1 MRRPLSLLA
10 ALALTAGCGSTIR
23 QQTELQVSGQ
33 PTSPI
38 TTGGGSSLGTTGLTS
53 STTGSA
59 GAAAPGT
66 TGAVLPG
73 TTGGAAPETSSTGG
87 STGAIAP
94 PGSTSATAVPSTGK
108 GWDKSFVY
116 IGVNTQKD
124 VAAVAQSINAKGLDA
139 GDQEG
144 QANAVVAEMNRRGG
158 LFGRKVKVIFK
169 DNSTVATKNDP
180 NTAGAAACTYFTQDH
195 PVIALLNPVTLMD
208 VPSFR
213 ACFAKAK
220 VPVFSASVAAVDKQ
234 VGASLAP
241 YFYQSVA
248 PTWDA
253 LAPTLVSRLKAQGW
267 FGGWNPRTGSPAAT
281 KAKVGVL
288 APSDDIGKRVAA
300 VLLRS
305 LRAAGATDATSY
317 FYSDATNQG
326 PAVVNFAGNGVT
338 HVIAVNSDLVPFQ
351 TSASSQGYK
360 PRYGISSLNAPVTF
374 LEANSP
380 PGQNIGAMGVGW
392 SPSFDVND
400 SNDHVTTPAEAE
412 CKAIMAKG
420 GQSFSGKRLAEA
432 VAFAFCDGI
441 RLIVQ
446 GAAAGNGLTGTAI
459 YQGVQRINT
468 SFKTAFSFSN
478 GLGGDRLFIPG
489 SARDIQWNAS
499 CKCILYTSSTASRF

>member
-1 MRRPLSLLA
+1 MRRPIALLL
-10 ALALTAGCGSTIR
+10 ALALASGCGSTIR
-23 QQTELQVSGQ
+23 KQTELTVGGARAGG
-33 PTSPI
+33 T
-38 TTGGGSSLGTTGLTS
+38 TTGGAASLGTTGLTS
-53 STTGSA
+53 TTGTTGSLTGGTTSTGTTGTTAPGGSSGRSSTTGQVVPPGA
-59 GAAAPGT
+59 TTAAA
-66 TGAVLPG
+66 V
-73 TTGGAAPETSSTGG
+73 PEK
-87 STGAIAP
+87 
-94 PGSTSATAVPSTGK
+94 GK
-108 GWDKSFVY
+108 GWDKSYVY

-124 VAAVAQSINAKGLDA
+124 VNAVAQSINAKGLDA

-144 QANAVVAEMNRRGG
+144 QANAMVAEMNRRGG

-253 LAPTLVSRLKAQGW
+253 LAPTFVARLQAQGW
-267 FGGWNPRTGSPAAT
+267 FSGWNPQTGAPSGG

-288 APSDDIGKRVAA
+288 APSDDIGRRVAA
-300 VLLRS
+300 VLLKA
-305 LRAAGATDATSY
+305 LKAAGSTDATSY
-317 FYSDATNQG
+317 FYADATNQG
-326 PAVVNFAGNGVT
+326 PAVINFAGNGVT
-338 HVIAVNSDLVPFQ
+338 HVIAVNSDLIPFQ
-351 TSASSQGYK
+351 TSASSQNYK
-360 PRYGISSLNAPVTF
+360 PRYGIHTLNAPVTF
-374 LEANSP
+374 LESNSP
-380 PGQNIGAMGVGW
+380 PGQNNGAMGVGW
-392 SPSFDVND
+392 SPSFDVSDAND
-400 SNDHVTTPAEAE
+400 KYATPAEAE

-446 GAAAGNGLTGTAI
+446 AAAAGNGLTGPAI
-459 YQGVQRINT
+459 YQGVQKVNR

-478 GLGGDRLFIPG
+478 GLGGDRLFVPG
-489 SARDIQWNAS
+489 SARDIQWNTS
-499 CKCILYTSSTASRF
+499 CRCIRYTSATASTF